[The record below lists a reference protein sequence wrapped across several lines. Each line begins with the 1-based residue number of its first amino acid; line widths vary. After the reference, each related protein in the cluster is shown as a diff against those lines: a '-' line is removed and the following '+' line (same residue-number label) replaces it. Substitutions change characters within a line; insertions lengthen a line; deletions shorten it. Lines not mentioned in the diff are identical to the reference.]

1 MVEPNRVEVV
11 TRPAA
16 QVDLEEIDLYGIVE
30 FGAAVAERYMSG
42 FFDAFDRLA
51 RYPEI
56 GPIYPGIRPA
66 IRFLTYREHH
76 IFYDYDGE
84 TVVIVRILHHA
95 ANARLALMQ

>member
-1 MVEPNRVEVV
+1 MAEVI
-11 TRPAA
+11 TRLAA
-16 QVDLEEIDLYGIVE
+16 QVDMEEIDLFGIVE
-30 FGAAVAERYMSG
+30 FGAAAAERYMSG

-76 IFYDYDGE
+76 LFYDYDGK
-84 TVVIVRILHHA
+84 TVTIARILHHS
-95 ANARLALMQ
+95 ANAKRILMQ